1 MKKFYSIITF
11 VFMAMAAATLT
22 GCDED
27 SNIAYTIEGVWEGNM
42 YKQGYYDGR
51 YYQSSRTVMQFDRD
65 PYRYTSGAGRWID
78 YYSDA
83 PWDYF
88 ASYIT
93 WRVSG
98 GTITIYSQKEGQTY
112 YIDDFSL
119 SDNYFEGY
127 ISDGNGNGQYFRM
140 RKTYSPNWGDYEWD
154 GYYWDEYYY
163 APSAK
168 SAVSAESAKQ
178 KPAPPVTSIKPKES
192 VAAD

>member
-27 SNIAYTIEGVWEGNM
+27 SNIAYTIEGIWEGNM

-83 PWDYF
+83 PMGLLRKLHHME
-88 ASYIT
+88 SLRRNHHHILT
-93 WRVSG
+93 
-98 GTITIYSQKEGQTY
+98 EGRTD
-112 YIDDFSL
+112 IL
-119 SDNYFEGY
+119 H
-127 ISDGNGNGQYFRM
+127 R
-140 RKTYSPNWGDYEWD
+140 
-154 GYYWDEYYY
+154 
-163 APSAK
+163 
-168 SAVSAESAKQ
+168 
-178 KPAPPVTSIKPKES
+178 
-192 VAAD
+192 